1 MVNLNIYS
9 SNTSNASAKL
19 TLQELNTSNI
29 TLSYPNDIIS
39 IPSVSSVQIPGTTDE
54 YMVFNY
60 TGDNTNTVGQTVYNI
75 SIPENYS
82 ADILMV
88 GGGGGGGGDVGGG
101 GGGGAVLYGSNII
114 IPAGSY
120 NIKVGAGGTGRGVN
134 GYNTEA
140 FGSVCLGGGAAK
152 NKAMYPSIPNDS
164 NLLAWYRF
172 NGDTLDYNP
181 TSTKYDFVTDAGT
194 VSYPAELL
202 QGRKYINTASGSL
215 KNTTIVLRQR
225 AFSVS
230 MWFRFK
236 TTLLHTIM
244 AQSITQTQNTT
255 LYIGQWG
262 NGSYFLAFHANDLT
276 AGTGTGTPSSYPGDI
291 NTWVH
296 LAFVVEA
303 NYNRKIYR
311 NGVLIAFDNN
321 TSAFTGTGDLEFFKP
336 YWNSNSYHNADIS
349 DLRIYGVA
357 ISATDVATLYS
368 SYINGGI
375 TDNSAGSNAGSNGGS
390 GAGGRTVNTTAN
402 GSFGA
407 GGTVGTS
414 TKSSLLTTAT
424 LYQGSSGGT
433 GVTATTGSTNYI
445 LSGGGGGATAV
456 GTAGKSAASTAGTGT
471 GGDGVPLNITG
482 TTFWWGAGGG
492 AGGYA
497 TAAGNG
503 GRGGAG
509 GGTSS
514 GTGGTNGTVGANGF
528 NAASGLNA
536 GYGTGSGGGGGN
548 IITTMSGGT
557 GGSGV
562 VIMRY
567 RRLNE
572 GTPEIYFLREKL
584 TMSGY
589 TNYKIGNYNGDFQ
602 IKSSTSNIDRAALV
616 IQNGGNVGIGTS
628 APINNLH
635 IYSSNNANA
644 SSKLTIQELN
654 TSNYALTYP
663 NDIATYPFVPSIS
676 VSGTIDKYMIFTY
689 TSDTTGAGQTQ
700 YSINVPE
707 TYSCDILM
715 IGGGGSGGIVDAGGG
730 GAGACIVAI
739 NQVLNAGNYSINV
752 GNGGIGG
759 AINSSSV
766 ITQYSTN
773 GANTTITNSSGTE
786 IYRAVGGGRAG
797 GGEGSWIQA
806 EYVGKIGGSGG
817 GAGFWQGNSGLSG
830 GTASSLNIVNG
841 INNISPSVTTTYG
854 VYGNI
859 GGSAQQWTNANYSTA
874 NAGGGG
880 GIGTAGSSGIA
891 STNRSGVG
899 GNGLA
904 EVTINSTLINF
915 KKYFAP
921 NWENFGVLSGGL
933 YYIGGGGGGGGFSN
947 SSAKVSGGLG
957 GGGIGDNAGN
967 NATFT
972 DAPTNG
978 LANTGSGGGGA
989 AGNAGANGGNGG
1001 SGIVII
1007 RYRKITERGNPEIQ
1021 LISGNSLLTTYPFV
1035 PSISVSGTIDNYM
1048 VFTYTSD
1055 TTGAGQ
1061 TQYSI
1066 NVPETYSCDILVV
1079 GGGGA
1084 GGSRIGGG
1092 GGAGALIYVTNQTLS
1107 IGQYSIIV
1115 GRGGVG
1121 ISTSSQN
1128 IGEIGKDSEIFFN
1141 TSQLLYRAKGGGGGD
1156 GNALAGTTNIALV
1169 AGGSSG
1175 GVGANFN
1182 NGANNYISSGASPLS
1197 TNTITIN
1204 AITTTIAPNNTSV
1217 YGYSGGGGYIFDSR
1231 YMSGG
1236 GGGAGSVGQS
1246 INTTAFVKAG
1256 DGGNAISISISGS
1269 SVAYAGGGGAGGGRL
1284 IANKFC
1290 EPGLG
1295 GSVNSIRVGGN
1306 GGYLKAAT
1314 TLNGIAYPAE
1324 GVGGDA
1330 VANTGS
1336 GGGGSGSDDIAQ
1348 GTYSYYKGGNGG
1360 SGIVIIRYRRATNN
1374 YKIGNYNGDFKF
1386 KSSTSNIDIDKFTI
1400 QGNGNIVINET
1411 LGNETKLTIQNTRQ
1425 NNEVISTP
1433 SITTSLIPTS
1443 TDRFMAFPYT
1453 TDTAALGQTNYTI
1466 SMTSGFYDIL
1476 MVGGG
1481 GAGGQDIGGGGG
1493 GAAVLYA
1500 TNVFITTGSYVIKVG
1515 RGATPGETRGKST
1528 EGFGAVILGG
1538 GSANNS
1544 GWDPPSSLGNGNSG
1558 GSGGGGKGKQSGYS
1572 TVGGKSGISP
1582 IGTIFGNSYTI
1593 YNGNNGGAGLTQGT
1607 GGTKVAGGGGGG
1619 AGGIGA
1625 DPTSAT
1631 GKGGDGGDGVPINIT
1646 GVTYWWGAGGGGDTE
1661 GINNT
1666 IPGGNGGKGGGGAGD
1681 GSQAGVIGQTING
1694 NVGTNGYG
1702 IASGK
1707 NAGSGTGSGGGGARY
1722 LNPVS
1727 GNGGSGIIII
1737 RYRSGNSSIEL
1748 IRGAIGDNNT
1758 EYKIGNY
1765 GGDFKIISSSASTD
1779 TDRVIINS
1787 AGYLLI
1793 NGFKQP
1799 FSRCGSVINNPNFI
1813 DIPVLFDI
1821 TNTNVHTC
1829 EIKLHWMTGS
1839 SGGPMT
1845 ILGIGSLSGT
1855 GSLITPSETSYK
1867 TTGQTTEVTT
1877 IVSGNVLANTIIA
1890 SYDATTSIRICNSS
1904 ISTGRRH
1911 HYICESVYAISN
1923 IGASQTIA
1931 KGYIGIT
1938 PATNGSLSFI
1948 RLNLATNFTYGDWT
1962 ATYYHI

>member
-1 MVNLNIYS
+1 MRFSLGIYILIYIRINVCMVNLNIYS

-39 IPSVSSVQIPGTTDE
+39 IPSVSSVQIPGSTDE

-88 GGGGGGGGDVGGG
+88 GGGGGGGGDIGGG

-172 NGDTLDYNP
+172 NGDAIDYNP
-181 TSTKYDFVTDAGT
+181 TSTKYELTPT
-194 VSYPAELL
+194 ITPTYSTELL
-202 QGRKYINTASGSL
+202 QGRKYLNTLGNGFTNAALYL
-215 KNTTIVLRQR
+215 KNR
-225 AFSVS
+225 AFSISCWVRPTS
-230 MWFRFK
+230 ANGHSIV
-236 TTLLHTIM
+236 T
-244 AQSITQTQNTT
+244 QSQSQNTN
-255 LYIGQWG
+255 LQFIIGWR
-262 NGSYFLAFHANDLT
+262 GSIINYYMQFYANDIECGQ
-276 AGTGTGTPSSYPGDI
+276 GTGTATSYPGDL

-296 LAFVVEA
+296 LVFVVEA

-311 NGVLIAFDNN
+311 NGILISFDNN
-321 TSAFTGTGDLEFFKP
+321 TSAFAGTANLSIG
-336 YWNSNSYHNADIS
+336 SGAADTS

-357 ISATDVATLYS
+357 IPATEVAAMYS

-375 TDNSAGSNAGSNGGS
+375 TDNSAGSNAGNNGGS

-414 TKSSLLTTAT
+414 TKSSLLTAAT

-509 GGTSS
+509 SGTSS
-514 GTGGTNGTVGANGF
+514 GTGGTNGTVGTNGF

-572 GTPEIYFLREKL
+572 GMPEIYFLREGL
-584 TMSGY
+584 PMSGY
-589 TNYKIGNYNGDFQ
+589 TNHKIGNYNGDFQ
-602 IKSSTSNIDRAALV
+602 IKSLTSNIDRTVLA
-616 IQNGGNVGIGTS
+616 IQNGGNIGIGTS

-644 SSKLTIQELN
+644 SAKLTIQELN

-663 NDIATYPFVPSIS
+663 NDIASYPFVPSIS
-676 VSGTIDKYMIFTY
+676 ISGTIDKYMIFTY

-707 TYSCDILM
+707 PCNCDIL
-715 IGGGGSGGIVDAGGG
+715 IVGGGGAGGTIIGGGGGSGSIIYASGFNISDGT
-730 GAGACIVAI
+730 
-739 NQVLNAGNYSINV
+739 YTINV
-752 GNGGIGG
+752 GRGGVG
-759 AINSSSV
+759 AV
-766 ITQYSTN
+766 ATV
-773 GANTTITNSSGTE
+773 A
-786 IYRAVGGGRAG
+786 
-797 GGEGSWIQA
+797 
-806 EYVGKIGGSGG
+806 
-817 GAGFWQGNSGLSG
+817 NSG
-830 GTASSLNIVNG
+830 I
-841 INNISPSVTTTYG
+841 
-854 VYGNI
+854 
-859 GGSAQQWTNANYSTA
+859 
-874 NAGGGG
+874 
-880 GIGTAGSSGIA
+880 
-891 STNRSGVG
+891 VG
-899 GNGLA
+899 GNGSSSSA
-904 EVTINSTLINF
+904 FDAT
-915 KKYFAP
+915 A
-921 NWENFGVLSGGL
+921 
-933 YYIGGGGGGGGFSN
+933 IGGGGGGWYNGN
-947 SSAKVSGGLG
+947 
-957 GGGIGDNAGN
+957 GGISG
-967 NATFT
+967 
-972 DAPTNG
+972 
-978 LANTGSGGGGA
+978 GSGGGCGGGVTQA
-989 AGNAGANGGNGG
+989 AGGAGGSGGLAGSKTIGGTIIPSATFKEYLCNDGGFPFYYQVAGNSWSTIAGGGGGANALGGGTPNSGTKTSANGDGGAGKSYNITGTSTTYGGGGGGGSHRGALTTISNPTNGTGGIGGGGNGGNDNAISKSGDNGIDGTGGGGGGSANNNSPIGIKGGNGG

-1007 RYRKITERGNPEIQ
+1007 RYRRVTERGNPEIQ
-1021 LISGNSLLTTYPFV
+1021 LISGNSLLT
-1035 PSISVSGTIDNYM
+1035 
-1048 VFTYTSD
+1048 
-1055 TTGAGQ
+1055 
-1061 TQYSI
+1061 
-1066 NVPETYSCDILVV
+1066 
-1079 GGGGA
+1079 
-1084 GGSRIGGG
+1084 GS
-1092 GGAGALIYVTNQTLS
+1092 
-1107 IGQYSIIV
+1107 
-1115 GRGGVG
+1115 
-1121 ISTSSQN
+1121 
-1128 IGEIGKDSEIFFN
+1128 
-1141 TSQLLYRAKGGGGGD
+1141 
-1156 GNALAGTTNIALV
+1156 
-1169 AGGSSG
+1169 
-1175 GVGANFN
+1175 
-1182 NGANNYISSGASPLS
+1182 
-1197 TNTITIN
+1197 
-1204 AITTTIAPNNTSV
+1204 
-1217 YGYSGGGGYIFDSR
+1217 
-1231 YMSGG
+1231 
-1236 GGGAGSVGQS
+1236 
-1246 INTTAFVKAG
+1246 
-1256 DGGNAISISISGS
+1256 
-1269 SVAYAGGGGAGGGRL
+1269 
-1284 IANKFC
+1284 
-1290 EPGLG
+1290 
-1295 GSVNSIRVGGN
+1295 
-1306 GGYLKAAT
+1306 
-1314 TLNGIAYPAE
+1314 
-1324 GVGGDA
+1324 
-1330 VANTGS
+1330 
-1336 GGGGSGSDDIAQ
+1336 
-1348 GTYSYYKGGNGG
+1348 
-1360 SGIVIIRYRRATNN
+1360 NN
-1374 YKIGNYNGDFKF
+1374 YKIGNYNGDFKI
-1386 KSSTSNIDIDKFTI
+1386 KSSTSNVDIDKFTI

-1411 LGNETKLTIQNTRQ
+1411 LGNEAKLTIQNTRQ
-1425 NNEVISTP
+1425 NNEIISTP

-1481 GAGGQDIGGGGG
+1481 GAGGKDIGGGGG

-1500 TNVFITTGSYVIKVG
+1500 TNVFITTGSYDIKVG

-1544 GWDPPSSLGNGNSG
+1544 GWGVNTSVNGNMG
-1558 GSGGGGKGKQSGYS
+1558 GSGGGGKG
-1572 TVGGKSGISP
+1572 TGGGTSVAIGGVPGISP
-1582 IGTIFGNSYTI
+1582 IGTIFGSSYTI
-1593 YNGNNGGAGLTQGT
+1593 YNGNNGGSGMMQV
-1607 GGTKVAGGGGGG
+1607 GGSQVAGGGGGG
-1619 AGGIGA
+1619 AGGIGINA
-1625 DPTSAT
+1625 NTSAT
-1631 GKGGDGGDGVPINIT
+1631 TYGGAGGDGIPINIT
-1646 GVTYWWGAGGGGDTE
+1646 GTTFWWGAGGGG
-1661 GINNT
+1661 GVQVSAVAN
-1666 IPGGNGGKGGGGAGD
+1666 GANGGKGGGGGGGPGTVSGGIFGTV
-1681 GSQAGVIGQTING
+1681 GS
-1694 NVGTNGYG
+1694 NGYG

-1707 NAGSGTGSGGGGARY
+1707 NAGAGTGSGGGGAGY
-1722 LNPVS
+1722 TDMVG

-1758 EYKIGNY
+1758 DYKIGNY
-1765 GGDFKIISSSASTD
+1765 GGDFKIISSSTGTD

-1799 FSRCGSVINNPNFI
+1799 FSRCGAIINNPNFI

-1829 EIKLHWMTGS
+1829 EIKLHWLPFRVGTA
-1839 SGGPMT
+1839 
-1845 ILGIGSLSGT
+1845 SLSIFGYGT
-1855 GSLITPSETSYK
+1855 TLGSGSLITPSETSFK
-1867 TTGQTTEVTT
+1867 TTGVTSET
-1877 IVSGNVLANTIIA
+1877 QAIQGGNTIA
-1890 SYDATTSIRICNSS
+1890 STVEGGYDSSTSIRICKRDGTVASD
-1904 ISTGRRH
+1904 IRH
-1911 HYICESVYAISN
+1911 HYICDSVYCYSN
-1923 IGASQTIA
+1923 VGAANTVA
-1931 KGYIGIT
+1931 KGFINTRLSG
-1938 PATNGSLSFI
+1938 TNYGNLSFVRI
-1948 RLNLATNFTYGDWT
+1948 TITGTGNYFSIGNWT

>member
-39 IPSVSSVQIPGTTDE
+39 VPSVSSVQIPGTTDE

-60 TGDNTNTVGQTVYNI
+60 TGDNTNTIGQTVYNI

-172 NGDTLDYNP
+172 NGDGYDYNP
-181 TSTKYDFVTDAGT
+181 TSTKYDLTTGT
-194 VSYPAELL
+194 GTAPTYPAELL
-202 QGRKYINTASGSL
+202 QGRKYLNTSAGTI
-215 KNTTIVLRQR
+215 KNTTLALRQR
-225 AFSVS
+225 ALSVS
-230 MWFRFK
+230 VWIRNK
-236 TTLLHTIM
+236 TLSANQFFLSQC
-244 AQSITQTQNTT
+244 QSAAANLAIQFGHN
-255 LYIGQWG
+255 G
-262 NGSYFLAFHANDLT
+262 NGGYMLSVYLADLT
-276 AGTGTGTPSSYPGDI
+276 AGMGTGTQTTYPEDL
-291 NTWVH
+291 NVWVH
-296 LAFVVEA
+296 LVYVIEA
-303 NYNRKIYR
+303 NYNKKMYR
-311 NGVLIAFDNN
+311 NGILIAYDTN
-321 TSAFTGTGDLEFFKP
+321 TNAFTGTADLLIGATFTT
-336 YWNSNSYHNADIS
+336 SYVNADIS

-445 LSGGGGGATAV
+445 LSGGGGGAAAV

-509 GGTSS
+509 SGTSS

-572 GTPEIYFLREKL
+572 GTPEIYFLREGIPI
-584 TMSGY
+584 SGY
-589 TNYKIGNYNGDFQ
+589 TNHKIGNYNGDFQ
-602 IKSSTSNIDRAALV
+602 IKSSTSNIDRTVLA
-616 IQNGGNVGIGTS
+616 IQNGGNIGIGTS
-628 APINNLH
+628 MPLNNLH

-644 SSKLTIQELN
+644 SAKLSIQELN

-676 VSGTIDKYMIFTY
+676 ISGTIDKYMIFTY

-707 TYSCDILM
+707 TYSCDIL
-715 IGGGGSGGIVDAGGG
+715 IVGGG
-730 GAGACIVAI
+730 GAGGYSYGG
-739 NQVLNAGNYSINV
+739 AGGGGGGYVYLQSISIPAGTYSISV
-752 GNGGIGG
+752 GNGGSGGTTGWGVNGANSSITG
-759 AINSSSV
+759 AINYIALGGGGGAGGSA
-766 ITQYSTN
+766 N
-773 GANTTITNSSGTE
+773 GTITGIGNN
-786 IYRAVGGGRAG
+786 
-797 GGEGSWIQA
+797 
-806 EYVGKIGGSGG
+806 GGSGG
-817 GAGFWQGNSGLSG
+817 GGSYRNIANAAAAGGISIQFSTYGYGNGGSGNSYG
-830 GTASSLNIVNG
+830 
-841 INNISPSVTTTYG
+841 SPWQY
-854 VYGNI
+854 
-859 GGSAQQWTNANYSTA
+859 
-874 NAGGGG
+874 
-880 GIGTAGSSGIA
+880 
-891 STNRSGVG
+891 
-899 GNGLA
+899 
-904 EVTINSTLINF
+904 
-915 KKYFAP
+915 
-921 NWENFGVLSGGL
+921 
-933 YYIGGGGGGGGFSN
+933 GGGGGGASGVIQTVNNATGNHGLSN
-947 SSAKVSGGLG
+947 SITGSSITYAGGGAGGHDYEYVFQGGSGGGGNGGNGSGTIVAATAGTDGLG
-957 GGGIGDNAGN
+957 GGGGGAR
-967 NATFT
+967 
-972 DAPTNG
+972 
-978 LANTGSGGGGA
+978 GGGIGV
-989 AGNAGANGGNGG
+989 AGRGG
-1001 SGIVII
+1001 SGVVII

-1021 LISGNSLLTTYPFV
+1021 LISGNSLLT
-1035 PSISVSGTIDNYM
+1035 
-1048 VFTYTSD
+1048 
-1055 TTGAGQ
+1055 
-1061 TQYSI
+1061 
-1066 NVPETYSCDILVV
+1066 
-1079 GGGGA
+1079 
-1084 GGSRIGGG
+1084 GS
-1092 GGAGALIYVTNQTLS
+1092 
-1107 IGQYSIIV
+1107 
-1115 GRGGVG
+1115 
-1121 ISTSSQN
+1121 
-1128 IGEIGKDSEIFFN
+1128 
-1141 TSQLLYRAKGGGGGD
+1141 
-1156 GNALAGTTNIALV
+1156 
-1169 AGGSSG
+1169 
-1175 GVGANFN
+1175 
-1182 NGANNYISSGASPLS
+1182 
-1197 TNTITIN
+1197 
-1204 AITTTIAPNNTSV
+1204 
-1217 YGYSGGGGYIFDSR
+1217 
-1231 YMSGG
+1231 
-1236 GGGAGSVGQS
+1236 
-1246 INTTAFVKAG
+1246 
-1256 DGGNAISISISGS
+1256 
-1269 SVAYAGGGGAGGGRL
+1269 
-1284 IANKFC
+1284 
-1290 EPGLG
+1290 
-1295 GSVNSIRVGGN
+1295 
-1306 GGYLKAAT
+1306 
-1314 TLNGIAYPAE
+1314 
-1324 GVGGDA
+1324 
-1330 VANTGS
+1330 
-1336 GGGGSGSDDIAQ
+1336 
-1348 GTYSYYKGGNGG
+1348 
-1360 SGIVIIRYRRATNN
+1360 NN
-1374 YKIGNYNGDFKF
+1374 YKIGNYNGDFKI
-1386 KSSTSNIDIDKFTI
+1386 KSSTSNVDIDKFTI

-1411 LGNETKLTIQNTRQ
+1411 LGNEAKLTIQNTRQ
-1425 NNEVISTP
+1425 NNEIISTP

-1481 GAGGQDIGGGGG
+1481 GAGGKDIGAGGG

-1500 TNVFITTGSYVIKVG
+1500 TNVFITTGSYLIKVG

-1538 GSANNS
+1538 GSAVNVAWATTT
-1544 GWDPPSSLGNGNSG
+1544 GIGGFSG
-1558 GSGGGGKGKQSGYS
+1558 GSGGGGKGVPSGNAAAI
-1572 TVGGKSGISP
+1572 GGIPGISP
-1582 IGTIFGNSYTI
+1582 IGTIFGSSYTI
-1593 YNGNNGGAGLTQGT
+1593 YNGNNGGSGMVQISGV
-1607 GGTKVAGGGGGG
+1607 GNVGGGGGG
-1619 AGGIGA
+1619 GTASIGSNA
-1625 DPTSAT
+1625 TSAT
-1631 GKGGDGGDGVPINIT
+1631 GRGGDGGDGIPINIT
-1646 GVTYWWGAGGGGDTE
+1646 GTTYWWAAGGGGSTH
-1661 GINNT
+1661 GTTSSIS
-1666 IPGGNGGKGGGGAGD
+1666 GGNGGKGGGGSGT
-1681 GSQAGVIGQTING
+1681 STILGTNNANPSG
-1694 NVGTNGYG
+1694 TVGTNGYG

-1707 NAGSGTGSGGGGARY
+1707 NAGAGTGSGGGGANY
-1722 LNPVS
+1722 LDMIG

-1758 EYKIGNY
+1758 DYKIGNY
-1765 GGDFKIISSSASTD
+1765 GGDFKIISSSVGTD

-1799 FSRCGSVINNPNFI
+1799 FSRCGAIINNPNFI

-1829 EIKLHWMTGS
+1829 EIKLHWLPQTPGVSILSIFGYGTTLGS
-1839 SGGPMT
+1839 
-1845 ILGIGSLSGT
+1845 
-1855 GSLITPSETSYK
+1855 GSLITPSETSFK
-1867 TTGQTTEVTT
+1867 TTGVTSET
-1877 IVSGNVLANTIIA
+1877 QAVQGGNTLASNIQG
-1890 SYDATTSIRICNSS
+1890 SYDCSTSIRICKRDGNVTSD
-1904 ISTGRRH
+1904 IRH
-1911 HYICESVYAISN
+1911 HYICDSVYCYAN
-1923 IGASQTIA
+1923 VGAVNTVS
-1931 KGYIGIT
+1931 KGFINTRLSG
-1938 PATNGSLSFI
+1938 TNYGNLSFVRI
-1948 RLNLATNFTYGDWT
+1948 TITGSGYFSIGNWT